1 MKSVHQ
7 GFVRSQLALAVC
19 TIMLAQPVHALEALQ
34 DNELSASTGEG
45 IAFLPENFSVQL
57 KGADGTADTGY
68 ARLIPVG
75 PVSATAAAKGY
86 KRADAYLYGLNISQS
101 SKDYGVARA
110 ASDWGSSFG
119 RAITSWGTTDNP
131 WILRSGTDPIYNF
144 AGASKNL
151 SYLIVEAPFYN
162 KTLPTAGSAASS
174 AYNLKLNLWADI
186 YQRDGTVAESGY
198 NGLSNRLRMNM
209 AWDGFSLNGSN
220 IKIFQTLD
228 GVTAA
233 NVNQGLSTSY
243 NNTFGMAGLLR
254 LNSGDTQAL
263 RATVAYGAVTRTQGD
278 PTKASGDTDPNST
291 PSVIATYIPRVV
303 SGFNNSICGTSV
315 NNTGKA
321 GADNPGQCLTQEG
334 YRNIVHTAT
343 ATNSWTPPTFGSV
356 LRLSTQE
363 TSASSI
369 TDTPALGGAKP
380 NFSNADG
387 LYLYGVNANI
397 VLGSLAQP
405 LIFGSPDGS
414 NFAIELTRIPNQ
426 PSVYKS
432 IYTAYS
438 DALGATTV
446 ADAKTYLGSTCN
458 IYRCGT
464 DVTLGG
470 TTYQGSSA
478 THSSISIGSTVYD
491 GSTDTTLSKVRN
503 ELSAYKGVE
512 AVGISFGQ
520 LTAQTGLSSTAS
532 VTYQQVYTR
541 TRGCSTNLLGDCNGG
556 WNGWGAWSQTAQ
568 TQFAQNSNTGPTGAN
583 PQVLRIVTN
592 VPTNNTNNLTPPGRS
607 VSNNMGS
614 AVIDGLLIQ
623 HMKFTTTGL
632 N

>member
-1 MKSVHQ
+1 MNSVHQ

-19 TIMLAQPVHALEALQ
+19 TIMLAQSAHALEALQ
-34 DNELSASTGEG
+34 DHDLSEATGEG
-45 IAFLPENFSVQL
+45 IVFLPENFSVQL

-263 RATVAYGAVTRTQGD
+263 RATVAFGTTTRT
-278 PTKASGDTDPNST
+278 TDPRPANPASVTQTYT
-291 PSVIATYIPRVV
+291 PPVDGNFTQ
-303 SGFNNSICGTSV
+303 SICGSST
-315 NNTGKA
+315 NNQGKSN
-321 GADNPGQCLTQEG
+321 ADNPGHCMTREG
-334 YRNIVHTAT
+334 YLNITHTAT

-426 PSVYKS
+426 ANVYKR
-432 IYTAYS
+432 IYTSYS
-438 DALGATTV
+438 DALGSTTV
-446 ADAKTYLGSTCN
+446 AEAQTYLGSTCN

-491 GSTDTTLSKVRN
+491 GSTDATLSKVRN

-532 VTYQQVYTR
+532 VTYKQVYTS
-541 TRGCSTNLLGDCNGG
+541 TRGCSTNWLGNCDGG

-568 TQFAQNSNTGPTGAN
+568 TQFNQNTNG
-583 PQVLRIVTN
+583 QVYRIVTN
-592 VPTNNTNNLTPPGRS
+592 VPTGNVNSLNPPGRS